1 LEIAMHAPL
10 SRILAASLVLAGAA
24 GMTRATATSDVSAC
38 AAPGAAHPE
47 TPSGAACRLADEL
60 DKAFVFP
67 EQGRAYAAMLRRNA
81 AAGRYAAVVGDEAA
95 KLMTADV
102 QAVAPDGHLRVSK
115 IAEETQVDLAKSADG
130 APAKPKY
137 PPLIEQPGWIAPG
150 IAFIRINAFM
160 PDEAET
166 AEVAKFMADHAEA
179 KAIVFDIRTHRGGGL
194 DQMNVIFPWLF
205 EKETRLV
212 TMAMRR
218 SVEEEHGTPFRD
230 DDPTMRKL
238 EGTPQETVREH
249 WALPNADPRLRNAKV
264 YVLTSERTGSAAEHF
279 ALALKRTGRGR
290 LVGSNTA
297 GANHFGGGIPLPGG
311 FEAFM
316 PVGRTYDPVT
326 GKDWEGSGVTPDVAV
341 PPANALAWVLKDL
354 GIGSADAERLAL
366 AYAPAGS
373 MERHKL

>member
-1 LEIAMHAPL
+1 MHARL
-10 SRILAASLVLAGAA
+10 SRILAASLALAGAGGVTA
-24 GMTRATATSDVSAC
+24 AVAASEATACS
-38 AAPGAAHPE
+38 APGSTHAE

-60 DKAFVFP
+60 DKAFVLP
-67 EQGRAYAAMLRRNA
+67 EQGRAYAAMLRKSVA
-81 AAGRYAAVVGDEAA
+81 ADRYAAVAGDEAA
-95 KLMTADV
+95 RLLTADL
-102 QAVAPDGHLRVSK
+102 QAVAPDGHLRVWK
-115 IAEETQVDLAKSADG
+115 IAEKPQGGQDG
-130 APAKPKY
+130 AAGGTQAKPKY

-160 PDEAET
+160 PDESET
-166 AEVAKFMADHAEA
+166 AEVAKFMADHADAE
-179 KAIVFDIRTHRGGGL
+179 AIVFDIRTHRGGGL

-205 EKETRLV
+205 AKDTRLV

-238 EGTPQETVREH
+238 AGTPQETVREH
-249 WALPNADPRLRNAKV
+249 WALPNTDNRLHDAKV
-264 YVLTSERTGSAAEHF
+264 YLLTSERTASAAEHF
-279 ALALKRTGRGR
+279 ALAIKHTGRGK

-326 GKDWEGSGVTPDVAV
+326 REDWEGDGVAPDVAV
-341 PPANALAWVLKDL
+341 APAEALAWVLRDL
-354 GIGSADAERLAL
+354 GIASAQAERLAL
-366 AYAPAGS
+366 AHAPSGS
-373 MERHKL
+373 MERRKL